1 MRPNM
6 VGEVAQG
13 FSRMRMFVDPKA
25 VYLYPQTVDFRR
37 QFNGLALIVEQ
48 ELDVPLMSGALFVFT
63 NRTRKRLRIL
73 YWDSTGLAMWSKRLE
88 KEAFKW
94 PNSKQKSIS
103 LTEQQ
108 LNSLLG
114 GFDIHGHQ
122 PLFYASAGL

>member
-1 MRPNM
+1 
-6 VGEVAQG
+6 
-13 FSRMRMFVDPKA
+13 MRMFVDPRA
-25 VYLYPQTVDFRR
+25 VYLYPKTVDFRL

-63 NRTRKRLRIL
+63 NRTRKRLKIL
-73 YWDSTGLAMWSKRLE
+73 YLYNTGLAMWTKRLE

-94 PNSKQKSIS
+94 PSSTQTSIS

-114 GFDIHGHQ
+114 GFNIHGHQ